1 MTHLPYFLVSEQVKR
16 NACAAIMAI
25 EPNADS
31 PMMVQIKEKT
41 RSLEQSA
48 KLHAMFGE
56 LAIKAKW
63 QRELLT
69 LEQWKMLMISA
80 HTVAT
85 QGDAKLTVGLEGELV
100 SLRESSA
107 KMSIKRMV
115 SLIEYVQAWAA
126 MNDIEFTKE
135 GVSNANR

>member
-48 KLHAMFGE
+48 LLHALFGG

-63 QRELLT
+63 QGEKLT
-69 LEQWKMLMISA
+69 PEQWKVLMISA
-80 HTVAT
+80 HTIAT
-85 QGDAKLTVGLEGELV
+85 GEPCKLTVGIEGEMV
-100 SLRESSA
+100 NLRESSA

-126 MNDIEFTKE
+126 MND
-135 GVSNANR
+135 VVLSQ

>member
-1 MTHLPYFLVSEQVKR
+1 MNHLPYFLVSEQVKR

-25 EPNADS
+25 EPNADN

-63 QRELLT
+63 KGERLT
-69 LEQWKMLMISA
+69 LEQWKVLMISA

-100 SLRESSA
+100 NLRESSA
-107 KMSIKRMV
+107 QMSIKRMV

-126 MNDIEFTKE
+126 MNDIEFSK
-135 GVSNANR
+135 